1 MTLDASQLDIPDA
14 LQTDSV
20 NQTALGESLS
30 AARQLPAEAG
40 LEAVLGLLVQLNR
53 SAMTLLERQRAL
65 QNFSDQY
72 RYYATVACAGVAVE
86 PALRLCAELAI
97 GYKRLLLQILQGHKP
112 SQPHLAWCLYMAQHF
127 VAQTLLRH
135 YQQYREPEAALWR
148 DSHLLYWLG
157 EQHHCLDEPVAAA
170 FSPTPADTLRGLYQQ
185 TLLLALSNP
194 PHLHPHE
201 SQQLFSA
208 LAPLAALA
216 RLLPWDAEDK
226 SDGPLIDLQCAQPCL
241 PHQQRP
247 QEGHDTLRRLEL
259 GALLVALGE
268 PAPLRSRA
276 ESDLLER
283 VHHHW
288 LGNDQRRHPRTPQQ
302 SDCRLAIGIAAIHAQ
317 LLQQRP
323 PCTPAQVLD
332 IGPGGA
338 RLICPAHAAQDLP
351 IGQLVLL
358 IADSDVLALVCWRH
372 LNSEGLHLGLRYL
385 KGLAQPTW
393 LRRTPS
399 SQPHLGILQ
408 STPKPRQ
415 GWHHGL
421 WVAHQQFT
429 DGENLWLQLPNA
441 VSQNSLQ
448 LAPSNLASATVSRH
462 PLELP

>member
-1 MTLDASQLDIPDA
+1 MTLDALQLDVPDA
-14 LQTDSV
+14 LDADPLDQAT
-20 NQTALGESLS
+20 LGSSLS
-30 AARQLPAEAG
+30 AARQLPVET
-40 LEAVLGLLVQLNR
+40 GLLELTALLTRLNR
-53 SAMTLLERQRAL
+53 SAMTLLERQRTL
-65 QNFSDQY
+65 QNFSDEY
-72 RYYATVACAGVAVE
+72 RHYSAQRC
-86 PALRLCAELAI
+86 PAAAAEQTQLCSELAI

-127 VAQTLLRH
+127 ITQALLWHFR
-135 YQQYREPEAALWR
+135 QYREPNADLWR

-157 EQHHCLDEPVAAA
+157 ERHDCLDEPVAAA
-170 FSPTPADTLRGLYQQ
+170 FTPTPADTLRGLYQQ

-194 PHLHPHE
+194 PHLHPDE
-201 SQQLFSA
+201 CLRLFAA

-226 SDGPLIDLQCAQPCL
+226 SEGPLIDLQRAQACL
-241 PHQQRP
+241 TYQQRP
-247 QEGHDTLRRLEL
+247 QACSETLRRLEL

-268 PAPLRSRA
+268 PAPLRSAGER
-276 ESDLLER
+276 DLLER
-283 VHHHW
+283 VHPHW
-288 LGNDQRRHPRTPQQ
+288 LGTDQRRHSRTPQQ
-302 SDCRLAIGIAAIHAQ
+302 SDCRLAIGIPAIHAQ
-317 LLQQRP
+317 LLEQRP
-323 PCTPAQVLD
+323 QCTAAQILD

-338 RLICPAHAAQDLP
+338 RLLCPAYAAHNLP

-372 LNSEGLHLGLRYL
+372 LNSEGIHLGLRYL

-393 LRRTPS
+393 LRRAPS

-408 STPKPRQ
+408 STPKPRE

-421 WVAHQQFT
+421 WVPHNQFS

-441 VSQNSLQ
+441 VNQNRLQ
-448 LAPSNLASATVSRH
+448 LPAGNLASATVSRH